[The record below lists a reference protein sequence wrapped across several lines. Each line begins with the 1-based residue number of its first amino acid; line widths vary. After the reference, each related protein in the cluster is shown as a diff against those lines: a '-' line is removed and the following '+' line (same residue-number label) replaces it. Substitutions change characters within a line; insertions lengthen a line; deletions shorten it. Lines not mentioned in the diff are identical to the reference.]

1 MTNKETE
8 IFDALTH
15 NPYLSQQEL
24 ADMTGLSRSTV
35 ANILSDLNTRG
46 YIIGKPYEINTKK
59 IITCVGGANVDY
71 KMAVLEKL
79 VKETSNPV
87 IKTSSLGGVIRNVAE
102 NLARL
107 GEDVSL
113 MSKVGN
119 DLDGA
124 RIVKEASAI
133 MHVYA
138 VDRDPKYATGS
149 YTAILDETGEL
160 FIGLSDM
167 QICEDMDRDWIL
179 KHKPHITLSDI
190 VVSDTNVKKSALETI
205 MEFTL
210 NKKFIIIGVS
220 VSKVKNIPDNLDGVY
235 LAILNKDEAYEYSD
249 SKEQDTFEK
258 VCERL
263 RKKGLKRCI
272 ITVGD
277 KGSIF
282 YDEDGSVVSVPT
294 DKVEHIEDVTG
305 AGDAFSAGVIY
316 ALSNGKTI
324 EKACQYG
331 MKMAVFNLQSKE
343 SVRRDVSTKIFEKIK

>member
-35 ANILSDLNTRG
+35 ANILSDLNARG

-59 IITCVGGANVDY
+59 IITCVGGSNVDY
-71 KMAVLEKL
+71 KMTVMEKL

-87 IKTSSLGGVIRNVAE
+87 QKTSSLGGVIRNVAE

-113 MSKVGN
+113 MTKVGN
-119 DLDGA
+119 DVDGA
-124 RIVKEASAI
+124 RIIKEASAI

-138 VDRDPKYATGS
+138 VDRDSRCSTGS
-149 YTAILDETGEL
+149 YTAVLDESGEL

-205 MEFTL
+205 IEFVQ
-210 NKKFIIIGVS
+210 NKKFIIVGVS
-220 VSKVKNIPDNLDGVY
+220 VAKVKNIPDNLKGVY
-235 LAILNKDEAYEYSD
+235 LAILNKDEAYEYSCC
-249 SKEQDTFEK
+249 KQDDALDV

-263 RKKGLKRCI
+263 KAKGLKRCI

-277 KGSIF
+277 KGSVF
-282 YDEDGSVVSVPT
+282 YDEDGKLIEVPT

-305 AGDAFSAGVIY
+305 AGDSFSAGVIY

-331 MKMAVFNLQSKE
+331 MKMAVFNLQSKQ
-343 SVRRDVSTKIFEKIK
+343 SVRKDVSTKIFEELD